1 MQKMRSE
8 TTLLNPFAHT
18 MQTYTNHI
26 LTWQCWSSSSSLHCL
41 AKTHKIII
49 FFFSFS
55 SMGTKTC
62 PYDISMYY
70 VSKLNL
76 YAWPRPICMFIPLPS
91 GESNVDFRPWL
102 ETMNP
107 NRINITSLL
116 YNEYECTHRYFWQ
129 DRLHSLWWFY
139 NYMVYNTFNIID
151 LILHINTH
159 IIVLLAI
166 FHILSN
172 IRFKNTMMEL

>member
-1 MQKMRSE
+1 MCIITLTSIVYHPLLSHWCIQMQKMRSE

-41 AKTHKIII
+41 VKTHKIIY
-49 FFFSFS
+49 FFFLLFIYGNKDLSLWYIYVLCLKVKPLCMTKANMHVHS
-55 SMGTKTC
+55 S
-62 PYDISMYY
+62 S
-70 VSKLNL
+70 
-76 YAWPRPICMFIPLPS
+76 ICHS

-129 DRLHSLWWFY
+129 DRLHSLW
-139 NYMVYNTFNIID
+139 IIGGS
-151 LILHINTH
+151 
-159 IIVLLAI
+159 IIIWCTIHLTL
-166 FHILSN
+166 
-172 IRFKNTMMEL
+172 

>member
-41 AKTHKIII
+41 VKTHKIIY
-49 FFFSFS
+49 FFFLLFIYGNKDLSLWYIYVLCLKVKPLCMTKANMHVHS
-55 SMGTKTC
+55 S
-62 PYDISMYY
+62 S
-70 VSKLNL
+70 
-76 YAWPRPICMFIPLPS
+76 ICHS

-129 DRLHSLWWFY
+129 DRLHSLW
-139 NYMVYNTFNIID
+139 
-151 LILHINTH
+151 
-159 IIVLLAI
+159 IIVGSIIIWCTIHLTL
-166 FHILSN
+166 
-172 IRFKNTMMEL
+172 

>member
-1 MQKMRSE
+1 MY
-8 TTLLNPFAHT
+8 H
-18 MQTYTNHI
+18 HI
-26 LTWQCWSSSSSLHCL
+26 DIHCVSSSF
-41 AKTHKIII
+41 IILVHSNAEDEKWDYLI
-49 FFFSFS
+49 KPFCSYHANIYQPYFNMTMLKFKQLFTLFGENTLNNHFFFSFS

-91 GESNVDFRPWL
+91 GESNVNFRRWL

-129 DRLHSLWWFY
+129 DRLHSLW
-139 NYMVYNTFNIID
+139 
-151 LILHINTH
+151 
-159 IIVLLAI
+159 IIVG
-166 FHILSN
+166 S
-172 IRFKNTMMEL
+172 M